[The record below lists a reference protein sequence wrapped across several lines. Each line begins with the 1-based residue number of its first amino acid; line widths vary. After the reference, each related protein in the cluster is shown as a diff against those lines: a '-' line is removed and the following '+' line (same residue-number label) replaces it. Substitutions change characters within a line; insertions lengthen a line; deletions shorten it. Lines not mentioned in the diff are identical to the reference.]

1 MPQDSNTDPILWEP
15 PKGFSL
21 SDVVV
26 RLVAPTER
34 PRFDTVMNTHHDLGF
49 RRLAGCWLRSIA
61 LFGG

>member
-1 MPQDSNTDPILWEP
+1 MMHSNTDPILREP

-21 SDVVV
+21 SDVTV

-34 PRFDTVMNTHHDLGF
+34 PRFDAVMNAHHDLGF
-49 RRLAGCWLRSIA
+49 RRLAGCGLRYVA